1 MGISG
6 NKSSR
11 AAYAPSVFIKQT
23 QFNTKKRSK
32 TLQWK
37 IYDGIHKAKPETTFL
52 K

>member
-23 QFNTKKRSK
+23 QLQK
-32 TLQWK
+32 TLHGK
-37 IYDGIHKAKPETTFL
+37 SMMEYTKANLRQPF
-52 K
+52 